1 MHYEELAER
10 ARYFKKDSKG
20 VAAMCEIWE
29 EVLQEGR
36 AEGMEK
42 GLAQGMALEQLSSI
56 RTLMKNMGLTAEK
69 AMEVLD
75 VPIEKRKAYA
85 AQL

>member
-29 EVLQEGR
+29 EVLQEGM
-36 AEGMEK
+36 EKGMEK
-42 GLAQGMALEQLSSI
+42 GRAEEQLSSI
-56 RTLMKNMGLTAEK
+56 RNMMNKLGLTAEK
-69 AMEVLD
+69 AMDVLD
-75 VPIEKRKAYA
+75 IPMEKRKAYA
-85 AQL
+85 EQL